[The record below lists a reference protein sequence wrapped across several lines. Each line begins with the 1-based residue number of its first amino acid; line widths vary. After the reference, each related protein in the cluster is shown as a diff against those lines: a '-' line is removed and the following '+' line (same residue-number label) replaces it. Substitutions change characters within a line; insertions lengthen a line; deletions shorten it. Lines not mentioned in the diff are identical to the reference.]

1 MSAPGATTG
10 GWRRSLG
17 RRSLH
22 QAGPHQR
29 DTLVEIVSGWCAQ
42 DDVRPAE
49 DLQDVM
55 LGGWRN
61 DEHGWYMDDPC
72 VDLRQKLTHWE
83 YLVLFSN
90 IHCHVA
96 TQLNSASLASSLTA
110 K

>member
-1 MSAPGATTG
+1 
-10 GWRRSLG
+10 
-17 RRSLH
+17 
-22 QAGPHQR
+22 
-29 DTLVEIVSGWCAQ
+29 
-42 DDVRPAE
+42 
-49 DLQDVM
+49 M